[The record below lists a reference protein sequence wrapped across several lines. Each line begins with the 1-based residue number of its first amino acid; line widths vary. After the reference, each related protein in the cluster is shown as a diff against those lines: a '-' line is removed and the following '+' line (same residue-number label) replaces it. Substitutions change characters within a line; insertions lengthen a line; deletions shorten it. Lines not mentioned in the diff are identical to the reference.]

1 MNQHDH
7 VNQANQQQGG
17 DLFMDIAD
25 LAIPFGFLVGAK
37 GLQLLTEKR
46 KNKAQASQKG
56 GEDGACFLCMQEQ
69 KGAAMKY
76 RIQKDLIDITNSLK
90 ELVAT
95 F

>member
-1 MNQHDH
+1 MH
-7 VNQANQQQGG
+7 GG

-25 LAIPFGFLVGAK
+25 LAIPFGFLMGAK
-37 GLQLLTEKR
+37 GLQLLTEKK
-46 KNKAQASQKG
+46 KNKGQKG